1 MIMIQQHEQRAK
13 DINKSTAS
21 NLFSLARTLGCKAE
35 NLLATII
42 TGFC

>member
-21 NLFSLARTLGCKAE
+21 DLFALAQTLACKAE